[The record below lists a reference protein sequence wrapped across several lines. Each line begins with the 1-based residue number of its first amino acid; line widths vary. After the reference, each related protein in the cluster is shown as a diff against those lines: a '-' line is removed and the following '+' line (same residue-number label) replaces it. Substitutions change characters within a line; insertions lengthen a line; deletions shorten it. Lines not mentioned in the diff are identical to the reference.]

1 VNPDFS
7 NVEIDQQTI
16 APQEFR
22 RGLQEYR
29 PFFAQGAN
37 YINANSVP
45 AGSFVGPQNLV
56 FYSPGIGPFDRGAKV
71 EGTFG
76 LQSFGALSFR
86 GFDPVSGNTF
96 NDVAY
101 GYKHALQNR
110 GFLYWADGV
119 LAHHSLW
126 GSDATSEFGF
136 GGRDLKT
143 GLVYGVDHAI
153 ERGSWVPGGIAH
165 STNGFVDVHKPNYEV
180 LAGALDT
187 SPAYNPMDGFTAT
200 SDARGFQFMS
210 NMTGASPGIKT
221 FSYFFTADRFFDR
234 SGAVHQA
241 DVLLNVNATFKN
253 GFSIDGA
260 GPQTGELRSYAT
272 SDPAASGTTCADP
285 SLARTYF
292 TGVAGYF
299 CGRTDRFNLMQI
311 PVGYREGTATPLNA
325 SLAYGTFG
333 NNYVHFYTLTSSRPL
348 ARVFSLGM
356 EYDGSYE
363 RDIASGSLDSQWLR
377 RISLG
382 AQLGTDTNVTLSLRG
397 INGRGGFA
405 APGTNFAAAFHR
417 RFTDGNE
424 LFVNF
429 GTPAA
434 PTTLDRFI
442 VKYLFR
448 FGGDAGT

>member
-1 VNPDFS
+1 
-7 NVEIDQQTI
+7 
-16 APQEFR
+16 
-22 RGLQEYR
+22 
-29 PFFAQGAN
+29 
-37 YINANSVP
+37 
-45 AGSFVGPQNLV
+45 
-56 FYSPGIGPFDRGAKV
+56 
-71 EGTFG
+71 
-76 LQSFGALSFR
+76 
-86 GFDPVSGNTF
+86 
-96 NDVAY
+96 
-101 GYKHALQNR
+101 
-110 GFLYWADGV
+110 
-119 LAHHSLW
+119 
-126 GSDATSEFGF
+126 
-136 GGRDLKT
+136 
-143 GLVYGVDHAI
+143 
-153 ERGSWVPGGIAH
+153 
-165 STNGFVDVHKPNYEV
+165 
-180 LAGALDT
+180 
-187 SPAYNPMDGFTAT
+187 M
-200 SDARGFQFMS
+200 
-210 NMTGASPGIKT
+210 
-221 FSYFFTADRFFDR
+221 
-234 SGAVHQA
+234 
-241 DVLLNVNATFKN
+241 
-253 GFSIDGA
+253 
-260 GPQTGELRSYAT
+260 
-272 SDPAASGTTCADP
+272 
-285 SLARTYF
+285 
-292 TGVAGYF
+292 AGYF

-333 NNYVHFYTLTSSRPL
+333 NDYVHFYTLTSSRPL

-363 RDIASGSLDSQWLR
+363 RDIASGALDSQWLR